1 MMKFDVPTVVMGKL
15 FENGYEDQIIDI
27 VMAFET
33 DPSKEVSDIPLSPI
47 SVRNSEQHIV
57 LSTNVLEEY
66 KKLVER
72 IKNPETAEE
81 IPFYLLG
88 NDKIVNGKDVIF
100 IEKIIYSIDDN
111 LDDLRVSID
120 EQKFKELLMDSNYS
134 IISIGHTHVNVSGEK
149 KNNTLTELLPSD
161 IREKYSIRDVGLNL
175 SIADIWQHE
184 AFKSIAS
191 QISNKKVLQ
200 TIIMYNGD
208 FITIDDGSI
217 SKSNNVQAINQEN
230 EIVDIPCCSEQ
241 ILCRKHK

>member
-1 MMKFDVPTVVMGKL
+1 ML
-15 FENGYEDQIIDI
+15 
-27 VMAFET
+27 
-33 DPSKEVSDIPLSPI
+33 
-47 SVRNSEQHIV
+47 
-57 LSTNVLEEY
+57 
-66 KKLVER
+66 
-72 IKNPETAEE
+72 
-81 IPFYLLG
+81 YLL
-88 NDKIVNGKDVIF
+88 KK
-100 IEKIIYSIDDN
+100 IYSIDDN

-134 IISIGHTHVNVSGEK
+134 IISIGHTHGNVSEK

>member
-1 MMKFDVPTVVMGKL
+1 MKFDVPSVVMEKL
-15 FENGYEDQIIDI
+15 FENGYEDQIVDI
-27 VMAFET
+27 AMAFEN
-33 DPSKEVSDIPLSPI
+33 DSSKEVSDIPLSPI
-47 SVRNSEQHIV
+47 SIRNSDQYIV
-57 LSTNVLEEY
+57 LNADVLKEY

-72 IKNPETAEE
+72 INNPKTAGE

-88 NDKIVNGKDVIF
+88 NSRIVNGQNVIL
-100 IEKIIYSIDDN
+100 IEKIIYLIDDN

-134 IISIGHTHVNVSGEK
+134 IISIGHTHGNISEEK
-149 KNNTLTELLPSD
+149 KKNTITELLPSD

-208 FITIDDGSI
+208 FVTIDDGSI

-230 EIVDIPCCSEQ
+230 EIIDIPCCSEQ